1 VKSTDALERGRAA
14 YEAWSWA
21 EATEALSAADSE
33 QRLEP
38 VDLERLGDALFMVG
52 REEEHYGAWERAH
65 QGYVEAGDISRAAR
79 SAFWIGMQL
88 FMRGEV
94 GRGGG
99 WLARADRLLR
109 DDEDCAE
116 RGYLLLPEMFRKAG
130 SGDLEGAV
138 ATAAAAADVGTRFG
152 DTDLVALATH
162 TQGGFLVSL
171 GHTAEGL
178 QLLDEAMLAVSS
190 GQVSPIPTGIIYCR
204 AIVSCHAAFEPR
216 RAREWTEALDA
227 WCQLQPDLLAF
238 TGDCQVHR
246 AESMELQ
253 GDWDDALQALEHAS
267 ERAMRTGN
275 PRIAAHAAYRR
286 GEILRR
292 RGALERAEE
301 AFVEAARGG
310 REPQPGLALLRLAQ
324 GDKVAAL
331 GSIRRALE
339 ETTDPVQRALLL
351 PAQVEIALASGELE
365 LARDASS
372 ELEALASARGGE
384 MLTAIA
390 AGAAGAMELATEG
403 CREALPHLRRALAAW
418 QDLGAKY
425 EAARV
430 RLLIARAC
438 RALGDEDS
446 AGLDLAA
453 ARETF
458 EELGVTTSVDAG
470 KEAHGLTGREL
481 QVLRMLAAGST
492 NKAIAA
498 ELVLSERTIDRHVSN
513 IFAKLRVPSRAAAT
527 AYAYEHR
534 LL

>member
-1 VKSTDALERGRAA
+1 
-14 YEAWSWA
+14 
-21 EATEALSAADSE
+21 
-33 QRLEP
+33 
-38 VDLERLGDALFMVG
+38 
-52 REEEHYGAWERAH
+52 
-65 QGYVEAGDISRAAR
+65 
-79 SAFWIGMQL
+79 
-88 FMRGEV
+88 
-94 GRGGG
+94 
-99 WLARADRLLR
+99 
-109 DDEDCAE
+109 
-116 RGYLLLPEMFRKAG
+116 
-130 SGDLEGAV
+130 
-138 ATAAAAADVGTRFG
+138 
-152 DTDLVALATH
+152 
-162 TQGGFLVSL
+162 
-171 GHTAEGL
+171 
-178 QLLDEAMLAVSS
+178 
-190 GQVSPIPTGIIYCR
+190 
-204 AIVSCHAAFEPR
+204 
-216 RAREWTEALDA
+216 
-227 WCQLQPDLLAF
+227 
-238 TGDCQVHR
+238 
-246 AESMELQ
+246 
-253 GDWDDALQALEHAS
+253 
-267 ERAMRTGN
+267 
-275 PRIAAHAAYRR
+275 
-286 GEILRR
+286 
-292 RGALERAEE
+292 
-301 AFVEAARGG
+301 
-310 REPQPGLALLRLAQ
+310 
-324 GDKVAAL
+324 
-331 GSIRRALE
+331 
-339 ETTDPVQRALLL
+339 
-351 PAQVEIALASGELE
+351 
-365 LARDASS
+365 
-372 ELEALASARGGE
+372 

>member
-1 VKSTDALERGRAA
+1 
-14 YEAWSWA
+14 
-21 EATEALSAADSE
+21 
-33 QRLEP
+33 
-38 VDLERLGDALFMVG
+38 
-52 REEEHYGAWERAH
+52 
-65 QGYVEAGDISRAAR
+65 
-79 SAFWIGMQL
+79 
-88 FMRGEV
+88 
-94 GRGGG
+94 
-99 WLARADRLLR
+99 
-109 DDEDCAE
+109 
-116 RGYLLLPEMFRKAG
+116 
-130 SGDLEGAV
+130 
-138 ATAAAAADVGTRFG
+138 
-152 DTDLVALATH
+152 
-162 TQGGFLVSL
+162 
-171 GHTAEGL
+171 
-178 QLLDEAMLAVSS
+178 
-190 GQVSPIPTGIIYCR
+190 
-204 AIVSCHAAFEPR
+204 
-216 RAREWTEALDA
+216 
-227 WCQLQPDLLAF
+227 
-238 TGDCQVHR
+238 
-246 AESMELQ
+246 
-253 GDWDDALQALEHAS
+253 
-267 ERAMRTGN
+267 
-275 PRIAAHAAYRR
+275 
-286 GEILRR
+286 
-292 RGALERAEE
+292 LERAEE